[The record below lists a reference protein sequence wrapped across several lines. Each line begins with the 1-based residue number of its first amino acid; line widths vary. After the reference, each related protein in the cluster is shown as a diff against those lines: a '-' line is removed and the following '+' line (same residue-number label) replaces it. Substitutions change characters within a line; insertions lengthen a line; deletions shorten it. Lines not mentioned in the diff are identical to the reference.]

1 MSDIT
6 FRKAVP
12 DDAEA
17 VGSVHFR
24 AWIETYT
31 GLINEEYLSK
41 LSAERSAGIFRR
53 TACKDLVVAVADGEI
68 VGYCAYSASRDAD
81 AENCGEIQG
90 IYVLNAYQRMGIG
103 GELLKLTQDALRAN
117 GYTSMSLW
125 VLDSNVN
132 AIAFYE
138 RSGLKFDGTEKTAI
152 IVTPITE
159 KRYVCAL

>member
-12 DDAEA
+12 DDADA

-53 TACKDLVVAVADGEI
+53 TACKNMFVAVADGKI
-68 VGYCAYSASRDAD
+68 VGFCAYSASRDAD
-81 AENCGEIQG
+81 IENCGL
-90 IYVLNAYQRMGIG
+90 YVLKAYQRKGIG
-103 GELLKLTQDALRAN
+103 GELMRRAQGALRAD

-125 VLDSNVN
+125 VLDSNAN
-132 AIAFYE
+132 AVAFYE
-138 RSGLKFDGTEKTAI
+138 KSGLKFDGTEKTAV

-159 KRYVCAL
+159 RRYFTKL

>member
-31 GLINEEYLSK
+31 GLINKEYLSK

-53 TACKDLVVAVADGEI
+53 TACENLFVAVADGEI
-68 VGYCAYSASRDAD
+68 VGFCAYSASRDAD
-81 AENCGEIQG
+81 IENCGENKG
-90 IYVLNAYQRMGIG
+90 
-103 GELLKLTQDALRAN
+103 
-117 GYTSMSLW
+117 SMS
-125 VLDSNVN
+125 S
-132 AIAFYE
+132 
-138 RSGLKFDGTEKTAI
+138 
-152 IVTPITE
+152 
-159 KRYVCAL
+159 KRISARG

>member
-1 MSDIT
+1 MIT

-12 DDAEA
+12 EDAEA

-41 LSAERSAGIFRR
+41 LSAERSAGIFKR
-53 TACKDLVVAVADGEI
+53 TACKDLFVAVVDGEI
-68 VGYCAYSASRDAD
+68 VGFCAHSASRDAD
-81 AENCGEIQG
+81 AVNCGEIQG
-90 IYVLNAYQRMGIG
+90 LYVLKAYQRKGIG
-103 GELLKLTQDALRAN
+103 GELFRMTMDALRAE
-117 GYTSMSLW
+117 GYTSVSLW

-138 RSGLKFDGTEKTAI
+138 RSGLRSDGTEKTAI

-159 KRYVCAL
+159 RRFIREL